1 MFQSAPFQ
9 GRKKSQP
16 AVPPRREPRSRDHFH
31 AKDLFDSTHSQ
42 HFPRQGHLS
51 GEALLRLRKW
61 RSGPLKALEK
71 MRFK

>member
-1 MFQSAPFQ
+1 MFQSPPFQ
-9 GRKKSQP
+9 GGISQP
-16 AVPPRREPRSRDHFH
+16 AVPPRREPRWIHFH

-42 HFPRQGHLS
+42 HFSRQGHLS